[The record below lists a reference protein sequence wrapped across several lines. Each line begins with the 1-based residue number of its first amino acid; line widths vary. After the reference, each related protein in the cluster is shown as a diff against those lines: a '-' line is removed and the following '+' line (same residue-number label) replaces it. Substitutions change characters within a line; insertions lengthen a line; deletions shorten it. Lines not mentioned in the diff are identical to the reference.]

1 MISYCDFCKV
11 YSIYIFFFIPDI
23 LYFCFLFLALT
34 FIVFSFLVLAGLIDG
49 MNHVIKPVFGLLS
62 PPFFMLS
69 FHFIDFCFYDYFL
82 VSLGLIC
89 CFKVLRT
96 LSLCLS
102 PSVLLLSR
110 IFIPYMFKPHETLL
124 VLFYKVNIHLYVP
137 TLLYFLCS
145 SCFRKSPTF
154 SVRSFSLPLKN
165 TLFADSSLLHWA
177 TSGTGIYK
185 SVGDRAPLIQ
195 LPWAFLRKRKDF
207 FQRFWFVYVCQ
218 YFHLPI

>member
-11 YSIYIFFFIPDI
+11 YYICSNIFVFIPDI

-34 FIVFSFLVLAGLIDG
+34 FIVFSFLVLAGLIDV
-49 MNHVIKPVFGLLS
+49 MNHFIKPVFGLLS

-69 FHFIDFCFYDYFL
+69 FHFIGFCFYEYFL

-110 IFIPYMFKPHETLL
+110 SFILYMFKPHETLL
-124 VLFYKVNIHLYVP
+124 LLFYKVNIHLYVP

-145 SCFRKSPTF
+145 SCFRKSPSF
-154 SVRSFSLPLKN
+154 SVRSYSLSLKN
-165 TLFADSSLLHWA
+165 TLLADSSLLHWPRQ
-177 TSGTGIYK
+177 K
-185 SVGDRAPLIQ
+185 L
-195 LPWAFLRKRKDF
+195 AFIK
-207 FQRFWFVYVCQ
+207 VCVIVN
-218 YFHLPI
+218 L